1 MTGTAALDLTIRN
14 DLAEIGR
21 LAEEVEAFCEAKGL
35 GGGIA
40 HALNL
45 SLDELLANT
54 ISYGYDD
61 AAIHAIEVSLS
72 ATPGGVTMVIRDD
85 ARAFDPTLAPDP
97 DIDAE
102 ARRSPDRRP
111 RHPYRPGDDGRDRL
125 STGRR
130 QKPADLGEALGRV
143 LAHRN
148 GDRRGHYTGDDRGG
162 HGHDPARPGGQQ
174 LRA

>member
-61 AAIHAIEVSLS
+61 AAIHAIEVNLS

-102 ARRSPDRRP
+102 LDDRPIGGLGIHIVRAMMDEIDYQ
-111 RHPYRPGDDGRDRL
+111 RVDGRNL
-125 STGRR
+125 LTLV
-130 QKPADLGEALGRV
+130 KRV
-143 LAHRN
+143 DAS
-148 GDRRGHYTGDDRGG
+148 
-162 HGHDPARPGGQQ
+162 
-174 LRA
+174 